1 MLVSDKSGQIG
12 KKFVPHSDC
21 LYLLLFKSYKHQNI
35 LLSSFSSPLGDGA
48 TVIYDSVCLGKSSRS
63 GPMVIASILKWQY
76 ANQHMKTYKRYV

>member
-1 MLVSDKSGQIG
+1 MTNHMLVSDKSGQIG

-35 LLSSFSSPLGDGA
+35 SLSSFSSLFRNGA

-63 GPMVIASILKWQY
+63 GLMVIASFLMWQ
-76 ANQHMKTYKRYV
+76 